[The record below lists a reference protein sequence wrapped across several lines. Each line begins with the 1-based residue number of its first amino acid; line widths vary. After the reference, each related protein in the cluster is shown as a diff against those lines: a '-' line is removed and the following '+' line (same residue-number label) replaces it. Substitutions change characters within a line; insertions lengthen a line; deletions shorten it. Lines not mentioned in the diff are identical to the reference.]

1 MRVWA
6 LIEQTALDRDAAV
19 NDESL
24 ARDPARIVGKE
35 ERGGTGDVVRST
47 ESIERIRS
55 RDLALVGADERRG
68 ELCLDHG
75 RGDRID
81 PDGGGQARARARASS
96 AAGPP
101 CSLRMLPNPGAP
113 GG

>member
-6 LIEQTALDRDAAV
+6 LIEQTALDRDAAA

-47 ESIERIRS
+47 ESIERVRS

-81 PDGGGQARARARASS
+81 PDGGGKLERHLQQARLARSVCCQTLVRLEAS
-96 AAGPP
+96 
-101 CSLRMLPNPGAP
+101 RR
-113 GG
+113 